1 VSLGTHYDSGF
12 IGESDVE
19 VDGHSIEDKETPRG
33 KQKEIKAQSIPSY
46 ERRIESHLREK
57 EKEIQELKRLLSLKN
72 DDPRE
77 EGLLLKKS
85 DKVSLVPGYDVHA
98 TKAQIDEAVD
108 TCNKFPTR
116 LIRNLLMIFFKP
128 EVLANSSAFGTRK
141 FAALDKTILTACLC
155 KFSNL
160 NHIFVNNG
168 AFVHCFF
175 LEFAMSK
182 YSSVLN
188 DKSANFRRYQ
198 ICKLPQNGLSLSC
211 CSYVFIF

>member
-1 VSLGTHYDSGF
+1 MLECV
-12 IGESDVE
+12 
-19 VDGHSIEDKETPRG
+19 
-33 KQKEIKAQSIPSY
+33 
-46 ERRIESHLREK
+46 
-57 EKEIQELKRLLSLKN
+57 RLLRKHRGSKTTSSIN
-72 DDPRE
+72 TSIFGCNCRAFYESQPDQQPHR
-77 EGLLLKKS
+77 
-85 DKVSLVPGYDVHA
+85 KV
-98 TKAQIDEAVD
+98 
-108 TCNKFPTR
+108 
-116 LIRNLLMIFFKP
+116 
-128 EVLANSSAFGTRK
+128 
-141 FAALDKTILTACLC
+141 AALDKTILTACLC

-198 ICKLPQNGLSLSC
+198 ICKLPQDGLSLSC